1 MSYGIKS
8 SETDGPAQFPCVLYA
23 FKNMPHFAIVRISV
37 AAILF
42 PVEIMGEP
50 TPDLE
55 SAWKTDLYMRNPQ
68 TTPNIEHILMMIYHI
83 LTQISSAVCPIN
95 THMTFFLKRMK
106 F

>member
-42 PVEIMGEP
+42 PVGFSQKP
-50 TPDLE
+50 TPDLD
-55 SAWKTDLYMRNPQ
+55 SAWKTDLYMSHPL
-68 TTPNIEHILMMIYHI
+68 TISDIEHKMPKNWMIYHI
-83 LTQISSAVCPIN
+83 LTLYRVNELKQIP
-95 THMTFFLKRMK
+95 
-106 F
+106 

>member
-1 MSYGIKS
+1 MSHGIKS
-8 SETDGPAQFPCVLYA
+8 SETDGPVQLACVLYA

-55 SAWKTDLYMRNPQ
+55 SAWKTDLYMWNPK
-68 TTPNIEHILMMIYHI
+68 TTPNIEHTLMMIYHI
-83 LTQISSAVCPIN
+83 LTLFDSVVFRHVPYN
-95 THMTFFLKRMK
+95 
-106 F
+106 

>member
-1 MSYGIKS
+1 MSHGIKS
-8 SETDGPAQFPCVLYA
+8 SETDGPVHLACVLYA

-55 SAWKTDLYMRNPQ
+55 YVKPKNNSEHRAHPHDDLSY
-68 TTPNIEHILMMIYHI
+68 
-83 LTQISSAVCPIN
+83 S
-95 THMTFFLKRMK
+95 
-106 F
+106 